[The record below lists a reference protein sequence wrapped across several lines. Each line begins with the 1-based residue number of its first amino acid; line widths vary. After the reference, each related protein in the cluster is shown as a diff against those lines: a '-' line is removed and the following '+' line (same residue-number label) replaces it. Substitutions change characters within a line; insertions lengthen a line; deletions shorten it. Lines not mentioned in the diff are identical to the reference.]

1 MDDQL
6 TSLQQL
12 LDAVMS
18 MWTKISALLNL
29 CKDESRRF

>member
-29 CKDESRRF
+29 CKEESRWF